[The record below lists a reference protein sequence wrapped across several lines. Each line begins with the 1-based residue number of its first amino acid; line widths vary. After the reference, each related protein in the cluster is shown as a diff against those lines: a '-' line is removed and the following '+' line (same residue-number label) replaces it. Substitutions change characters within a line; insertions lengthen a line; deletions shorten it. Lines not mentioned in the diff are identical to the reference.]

1 MGVLTYD
8 MSGHTDVARWAH
20 AVGMDPQAMTIEQA
34 CAAMN
39 AIQDGAV
46 YTVLPSGRGL
56 HLHHPVVESPGT
68 ITLVSREPN
77 PLRHNPL
84 TPDPADAEVRPC

>member
-8 MSGHTDVARWAH
+8 MSGHTDVARWAR
-20 AVGMDPQAMTIEQA
+20 AEGMNPQAMTIEQA

-39 AIQDGAV
+39 ATRTDAV
-46 YTVLPSGRGL
+46 FTVLPSGRGL
-56 HLHHPVVESPGT
+56 QLHHPVISSPGSVT
-68 ITLVSREPN
+68 IVDREPN

-84 TPDPADAEVRPC
+84 TPDPADWEARP